1 MESLKK
7 VVEFLMK
14 LLVKLPINCI
24 KYIKDLIKTCL
35 ESIVSI
41 FKNKEKI
48 TEIKENDTVRE
59 NNIEEEKYNNQSVE
73 EIKGIE
79 ENEIIEDN
87 NQQDGEIGEYI
98 LGGEPK
104 NDSEQKDKIE
114 TKENVEIIKKK
125 EEEEKQKEQIIENTQ
140 VIVEPAPVVIT
151 NSLKAMDS
159 TQSVEPSKF
168 IEPEPILPKILFEDI
183 DKNEEV
189 FSRIFQELEKV
200 KNSLS
205 LPEMDQKI
213 FMKRIE
219 NLEKELKKYKT
230 KLEKE
235 IKEEDIEEDEYSES
249 VSNVF
254 IEILSKNYKI
264 VIENILKNIEYK
276 RDKCYKDAFQIFES
290 FLLNL
295 DFRKGDYQIKNIK
308 NIRNNDTD
316 YFKVIDIRT
325 EKETEDGN
333 VKEITW
339 QPYILNYKDKDG
351 EEKEVYILG
360 QLIFY
365 RYGRLN

>member
-24 KYIKDLIKTCL
+24 KHIKDLIKTCL
-35 ESIVSI
+35 ENIVSI

-48 TEIKENDTVRE
+48 TEIKENNTFRE
-59 NNIEEEKYNNQSVE
+59 NNIEKEKYNNQSVE
-73 EIKGIE
+73 ESKKIE
-79 ENEIIEDN
+79 EKEIVEDN
-87 NQQDGEIGEYI
+87 NQQEGEISVYI

-104 NDSEQKDKIE
+104 NDSEQKEKVE
-114 TKENVEIIKKK
+114 TEESIRTTEKK
-125 EEEEKQKEQIIENTQ
+125 EEEENKKERISKETQ
-140 VIVEPAPVVIT
+140 
-151 NSLKAMDS
+151 LM
-159 TQSVEPSKF
+159 VEPSIVIETDSSIITNPIPPIELPKF
-168 IEPEPILPKILFEDI
+168 TKPEPILPKILFEDI

-235 IKEEDIEEDEYSES
+235 IEEEDIEEDEYSES

-295 DFRKGDYQIKNIK
+295 DFRKGDYQIKNI
-308 NIRNNDTD
+308 RNNDTD

-333 VKEITW
+333 IKEITW

-351 EEKEVYILG
+351 EEKEVYIPG